1 MAKTFAQ
8 IEKQI
13 QTLRAQA
20 EELRKREVGE
30 VIGKIKSA
38 IVVYG
43 ITVRDLFGPSGKASA
58 KVSAG
63 KTAATPKYRDAAGNA
78 WSGRGPRPRWVKA
91 AMAAGKSLD
100 DLRADDAALADDVA
114 PGASKPATA
123 VRRKKAKKAGA
134 KGAVKS
140 VAQYADG
147 THSWTGRGPRPRWLK
162 AAIADGKTLDE
173 LRVS

>member
-43 ITVRDLFGPSGKASA
+43 ITVRDLFGPAGKASA
-58 KVSAG
+58 KASAG
-63 KTAATPKYRDAAGNA
+63 KTAETPKYRDAAGNA

-100 DLRADDAALADDVA
+100 DLRADGAAQADDA
-114 PGASKPATA
+114 PDTSKPATA
-123 VRRKKAKKAGA
+123 VRRKKAKKAGV

-147 THSWTGRGPRPRWLK
+147 THSWSGRGPRPRWLK

>member
-30 VIGKIKSA
+30 VIDKIKSA
-38 IVVYG
+38 IAAYG
-43 ITVRDLFGPSGKASA
+43 ITVRDLFGQAGKAGAKASA
-58 KVSAG
+58 GTAG
-63 KTAATPKYRDAAGNA
+63 AAPKYRDAAGNA
-78 WSGRGPRPRWVKA
+78 WSGRGPRPGWVKA

-100 DLRADDAALADDVA
+100 DLRADGAPQGGDVAADAA
-114 PGASKPATA
+114 KPATA
-123 VRRKKAKKAGA
+123 VRRKKAKKGGT

-147 THSWTGRGPRPRWLK
+147 AHTWTGRGPRPQWLK
-162 AAIADGKTLDE
+162 AALAGGKTLDE

>member
-1 MAKTFAQ
+1 MRVPTAMM
-8 IEKQI
+8 
-13 QTLRAQA
+13 
-20 EELRKREVGE
+20 G
-30 VIGKIKSA
+30 
-38 IVVYG
+38 
-43 ITVRDLFGPSGKASA
+43 SG
-58 KVSAG
+58 V
-63 KTAATPKYRDAAGNA
+63 TPKYRDAAGNA

-100 DLRADDAALADDVA
+100 DLRADGAAQADDA
-114 PGASKPATA
+114 PDTSKPATA
-123 VRRKKAKKAGA
+123 VRRKKAKKAGV

-147 THSWTGRGPRPRWLK
+147 TNSWSGRGPRPRWLK